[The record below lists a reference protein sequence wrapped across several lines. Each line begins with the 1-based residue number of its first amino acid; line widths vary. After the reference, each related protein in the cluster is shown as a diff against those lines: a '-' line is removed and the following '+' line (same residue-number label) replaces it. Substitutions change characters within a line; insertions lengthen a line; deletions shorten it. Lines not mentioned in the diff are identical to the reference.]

1 MNQTIEQFAQ
11 TPQESSV
18 YTSPNGIGIHK
29 LLRDATRYG
38 ASDLILT
45 AGSPPVIRLNGILQP
60 FDMPK
65 MTGSDTHA
73 LLYGVLSQ
81 AQQSKFAAYK
91 EIDFALSI
99 RGLLDSNDQ
108 AETRFRV
115 NGFYQRGQVAA
126 AFRLVPMVI
135 PEPSALGIPP
145 VVLELAKRRQGLVL
159 VTGPTGHGKSTT
171 LAALIELINCSRACH
186 IITVEDPIE
195 FVHEHK
201 MSLIEQ
207 REVGADT
214 ASFQD
219 ALKYVLRQN
228 PDVILIG
235 EMRDAETVA
244 AAITAAE
251 TGHLVLATLHTNDV
265 AQSVD
270 RIIDIFPSEHQNQ
283 IRTQLASCLEAVI
296 AQRLIPAVSGKGRVA
311 AFEVLIGTVGIRAMI
326 RDKRTH
332 LIPAAMEA
340 SAKDGMITMDRA
352 LKNLFD
358 KGLISRDSYFNM
370 LSNREREFVPKK

>member
-1 MNQTIEQFAQ
+1 MAQQPEQAPVSE
-11 TPQESSV
+11 TSV
-18 YTSPNGIGIHK
+18 YTSPQGIGIHK

-38 ASDLILT
+38 ASDLLLT
-45 AGSPPVIRLNGILQP
+45 AGAPPVIRLNGNLQA

-65 MTGSDTHA
+65 LTGSDTHA
-73 LLYGVLSQ
+73 LLYGVLSE
-81 AQQSKFAAYK
+81 AQQAKFAANK

-99 RGLLDSNDQ
+99 RGLLNPDEQD
-108 AETRFRV
+108 ETRFRV
-115 NGFYQRGQVAA
+115 NGFYQRGHVAA

-145 VVLELAKRRQGLVL
+145 AVLQLANLRQGLVL

-171 LAALIELINCSRACH
+171 LAALIELINRSRACH

-195 FVHEHK
+195 FMHEHK

-207 REVGADT
+207 REVGQDT
-214 ASFQD
+214 ISFQE

-270 RIIDIFPSEHQNQ
+270 RIIDIFPSDHQNQ
-283 IRTQLASCLEAVI
+283 IRTQLAACLEAVI
-296 AQRLIPAVSGKGRVA
+296 SQRLIPMANGKGRVA
-311 AFEVLIGTVGIRAMI
+311 AFEILIGTVGIRAMI
-326 RDKRTH
+326 RENRTH
-332 LIPAAMEA
+332 LIHAAME
-340 SAKDGMITMDRA
+340 SGAKDGMVTMDRA
-352 LKNLFD
+352 LKDLYE
-358 KGLISRDSYFNM
+358 KGLIARDSYLNM
-370 LSNREREFVPKK
+370 LSNREREFVQR